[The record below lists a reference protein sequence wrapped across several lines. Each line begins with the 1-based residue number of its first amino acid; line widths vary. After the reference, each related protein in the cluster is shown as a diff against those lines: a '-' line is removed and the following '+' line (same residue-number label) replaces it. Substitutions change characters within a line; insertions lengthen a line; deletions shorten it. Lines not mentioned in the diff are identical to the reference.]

1 MADCGIG
8 LCIVSS
14 RCGVG
19 LVTGVHQPSGGLAH
33 AGLAARLCGDL
44 HRLSQACDPAKHCH
58 RWPRG
63 RRAAAAGVGCCHRA
77 CQRRAAAA
85 GVDHLRLDP
94 AALLGPGHSPQRGIR
109 QGRHSDAAGYPR
121 RALHQ
126 GAYPALHLRPTG
138 GELHALCDPHER
150 PAVPGVCAGLGRAL
164 SAMGLGAVPWQQA
177 ARGDQHVQVLYLVLA
192 AAVYRAAR
200 RPLPIVEPMTRTQ
213 KTVFILVAIV
223 ALIMGLTVNKVL
235 SGKGQGDPT
244 ALIDAGIILLPQS
257 RQLPPVTMTNQDGQP
272 VVVNA
277 LKGKWSLLF
286 FGYTFCPDI
295 CPTTLAQLR
304 QIKSE
309 LPKEA
314 VDKLQVILV
323 SVDPNRDTPTQLK
336 QYLGYF
342 DPQFEGLTGA
352 NVEDVQKVSNAVSI
366 PFIPADTSKPN
377 YTVDH
382 SGNLALIGPDGTQR
396 GFIRAPLNNQK
407 LVAQLPG
414 LLQRK

>member
-1 MADCGIG
+1 MGPAA
-8 LCIVSS
+8 
-14 RCGVG
+14 
-19 LVTGVHQPSGGLAH
+19 GVHQPAGGLADLGFA
-33 AGLAARLCGDL
+33 AGLCGDL
-44 HRLSQACDPAKHCH
+44 HRLSQASDAAEYRH
-58 RWPRG
+58 RRSG
-63 RRAAAAGVGCCHRA
+63 RCGAAAAGLGGCHWA
-77 CQRRAAAA
+77 CECRTLAA
-85 GVDHLRLDP
+85 GADHLRLDS
-94 AALLGPGHSPQRGIR
+94 ATLLGPGYSPQRGIR
-109 QGRHSDAAGYPR
+109 QGRHPDAAGYPW

-126 GAYPALHLRPTG
+126 GAYPAVHLRPAG
-138 GELHALCDPHER
+138 GEPDALRYPHER
-150 PAVPGVCAGLGRAL
+150 AALLGLCAGIGGAL
-164 SAMGLGAVPWQQA
+164 SAMGLGVVPWQPA

-192 AAVYRAAR
+192 AAVYRPAR
-200 RPLPIVEPMTRTQ
+200 RPLLIVEPMTRTQ
-213 KTVFILVAIV
+213 KTVFILVALV

-257 RQLPPVTMTNQDGQP
+257 RQLPAVTMTDQEGQP
-272 VVVNA
+272 VVVNE

-323 SVDPNRDTPTQLK
+323 SVDPNRDTPAQLK

-342 DPQFEGLTGA
+342 DPQFQGLTGA

-407 LVAQLPG
+407 LAAQLPG

>member
-1 MADCGIG
+1 
-8 LCIVSS
+8 
-14 RCGVG
+14 
-19 LVTGVHQPSGGLAH
+19 
-33 AGLAARLCGDL
+33 
-44 HRLSQACDPAKHCH
+44 
-58 RWPRG
+58 
-63 RRAAAAGVGCCHRA
+63 
-77 CQRRAAAA
+77 
-85 GVDHLRLDP
+85 
-94 AALLGPGHSPQRGIR
+94 
-109 QGRHSDAAGYPR
+109 
-121 RALHQ
+121 
-126 GAYPALHLRPTG
+126 
-138 GELHALCDPHER
+138 
-150 PAVPGVCAGLGRAL
+150 
-164 SAMGLGAVPWQQA
+164 
-177 ARGDQHVQVLYLVLA
+177 
-192 AAVYRAAR
+192 
-200 RPLPIVEPMTRTQ
+200 MTRTQ

-272 VVVNA
+272 VVVNE

-309 LPKEA
+309 LPKDA

-396 GFIRAPLNNQK
+396 GFIRAPLNNQSWWRSCRVCYSANDRSHA
-407 LVAQLPG
+407 LRGNASCDALRRDLNSGTASRGMNP
-414 LLQRK
+414 LSSINTPSCSH